1 MKIASLAMLSAS
13 LSIAGCA
20 ASTPPTLL
28 PSYNPVD
35 PAMGIHETGYRPIVV
50 YTRREPVDPQD
61 WRGLND
67 RLSPASDNS
76 TTKNGAGS

>member
-20 ASTPPTLL
+20 VTTPPTLL

-35 PAMGIHETGYRPIVV
+35 PAMGIRDTTYRPVV
-50 YTRREPVDPQD
+50 DYNRREPVDPQN

-67 RLSPASDNS
+67 KLSPAAP
-76 TTKNGAGS
+76 KNGAGS